1 MALAVI
7 DYGGG
12 NLGSLVA
19 ALERRGADFDVTA
32 NPEHIARADGA
43 IFPGDGAFAAT
54 IDALRTRHLDD
65 AIRAL
70 IARDRPFLGICV
82 GMQVLFARSTEFG
95 GSDGLGILPGV
106 VSRFED
112 APRVPHMGWN
122 NLELIPLCHPEDRPQ
137 GASRRTFTSGLGENE
152 YAYFLHSY
160 RAPVGPATVAAATH
174 GERFSAIVEQRN
186 VMGTQFHPE
195 KSRETGGLLL
205 DNFLGMLTA
214 METKS

>member
-32 NPEHIARADGA
+32 DPEHIAWADGA

-54 IDALRTRHLDD
+54 MDALRVRHLDD
-65 AIRAL
+65 AIRTL
-70 IARDRPFLGICV
+70 IGRERPFLGICV
-82 GMQVLFARSTEFG
+82 GMQALFERSTEFG
-95 GSDGLGILPGV
+95 GAEGLGILRGV

-112 APRVPHMGWN
+112 APRIPHMGWN
-122 NLELIPLCHPEDRPQ
+122 RLEIVAEHPF
-137 GASRRTFTSGLGENE
+137 AAGLGDDA

-160 RAPVGPATVAAATH
+160 RVPVGDATVAAATH
-174 GERFSAIVEQRN
+174 GERFSAIVARGN

-195 KSRETGGLLL
+195 KSRETGARLL
-205 DNFLGMLTA
+205 DNFLGMLTT
-214 METKS
+214 METVS